1 MSTYTWIICAA
12 LVFLDQFSKNFV
24 SQIVP
29 PGDSIDIVNNIFS
42 ITLVHNA
49 GAAFGIFRNQ
59 TAFFVVV
66 SVLAIVSILTY
77 IIRSGAR
84 NNFLRNTALSLV
96 LGGAVGNLIDRLR
109 FGYVIDFL
117 DFKVWPVFNIA
128 DSAITIGAF
137 LLIISLCTRYFSK

>member
-1 MSTYTWIICAA
+1 M
-12 LVFLDQFSKNFV
+12 
-24 SQIVP
+24 
-29 PGDSIDIVNNIFS
+29 DIVNNIFS
-42 ITLVHNA
+42 ITLVHNT
-49 GAAFGIFRNQ
+49 GAAFGIFRDQ
-59 TAFFVVV
+59 AAFFVII
-66 SVLAIVSILTY
+66 SGLAIASILTY
-77 IIRSGAR
+77 IIRSGTKSS
-84 NNFLRNTALSLV
+84 FLRNIALSLV